1 MENLIPILII
11 GAIYFYNVYK
21 KFKEEQA
28 KHQQRKTNRPHA
40 VPVPQREVQQ
50 QRVKTP
56 ASPSPVIYGDLE
68 TEVLDPWT
76 DYVKK
81 EKKRPT
87 ASKKV
92 SSAQEIQKINK
103 NLPKIDL
110 EVVELQ
116 GADEEIHVLDSSFD
130 LRDAVIK
137 SAILHR
143 PKV

>member
-21 KFKEEQA
+21 KFTEEQA
-28 KHQQRKTNRPHA
+28 KHQQRKANRPHVA
-40 VPVPQREVQQ
+40 PVSQREVPQ
-50 QRVKTP
+50 QRVKMP
-56 ASPSPVIYGDLE
+56 GVPSPVTYRDSEAEIF
-68 TEVLDPWT
+68 DPWT
-76 DYVKK
+76 GYVKK

-87 ASKKV
+87 TSKKV
-92 SSAQEIQKINK
+92 SSAQEIQRINK

-110 EVVELQ
+110 EVVELES
-116 GADEEIHVLDSSFD
+116 ADEEIHVLDSSFD